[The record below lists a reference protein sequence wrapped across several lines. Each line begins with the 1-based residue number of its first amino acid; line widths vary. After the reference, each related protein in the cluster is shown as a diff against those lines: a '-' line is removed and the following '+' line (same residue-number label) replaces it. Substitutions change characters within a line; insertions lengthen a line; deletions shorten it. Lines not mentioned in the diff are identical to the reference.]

1 MNSFFEILEKD
12 QKSRFVKFLKSKNK
26 LNETKNVELFYAI
39 ESSKENNIQKQ
50 IGSNAYR
57 GLKKRLM
64 DNLIN
69 FLAED
74 LIRKEVTEELKIIKQ
89 LVVAR
94 KLMEMNYFREGF
106 KLLNKL
112 RLRAEKIGYY
122 SLINEIYH
130 TQIQF
135 SFHELAPNQ
144 DQLFQR
150 LLSNSKAQLNQEKLN
165 MAFAKIKKEIK
176 QTSNVKDLIHSVYKK
191 FEVDLNEGFN
201 FKSLYQLAELAN
213 SEGAYSNDY
222 YSVNLFFEDKVEEV
236 IGSKLDLPKH
246 YTYKADL
253 LLTLA
258 NIYLR
263 KRDFVK
269 SEQYILKAKL
279 VLKNCS
285 LEFQKVR
292 DFQVKTLQ
300 GLRLTYSGEIDTSI
314 DLLKDLNSKDLKSA
328 YANLVLVSNLFL
340 KGKIKEA
347 KSLIGKYY
355 RSDSYYENSLDRE
368 WVLNKIYIEVI
379 IAIETGDIDY
389 AESRMNSLIRRYG
402 AYLKSL
408 PQSHVLPFVKLVRY
422 YCRYPEEITSEKFS
436 TKVDMT
442 IKWKP
447 SEQEDL
453 FLMTIFAWLKSKMQ
467 KKNLYAVVIELVS
480 NSIDKKNLF

>member
-12 QKSRFVKFLKSKNK
+12 QKGRFVKFLKSKNK
-26 LNETKNVELFYAI
+26 VNDTKNVELFYAI
-39 ESSKENNIQKQ
+39 ESSKEKNIEKQ
-50 IGSNAYR
+50 IGPNAYR

-122 SLINEIYH
+122 SLINEVYH

-144 DQLFQR
+144 EQLFQG

-222 YSVNLFFEDKVEEV
+222 YSINLFFEDKVEE
-236 IGSKLDLPKH
+236 ITGSKLDLPKH

-253 LLTLA
+253 LLTLG

-263 KRDFVK
+263 KRHFIK
-269 SEQYILKAKL
+269 SELYIQKAQI
-279 VLKNCS
+279 VLNECII
-285 LEFQKVR
+285 EFRKSREYQI
-292 DFQVKTLQ
+292 KTLQ
-300 GLRLTYSGEIDTSI
+300 SLCLTYSGRLNESI
-314 DLLKDLNSKDLKSA
+314 DLLINLNTEDLRSA
-328 YANLVLVSNLFL
+328 YANLVLASNLFL
-340 KGKIKEA
+340 K
-347 KSLIGKYY
+347 
-355 RSDSYYENSLDRE
+355 D
-368 WVLNKIYIEVI
+368 
-379 IAIETGDIDY
+379 
-389 AESRMNSLIRRYG
+389 
-402 AYLKSL
+402 
-408 PQSHVLPFVKLVRY
+408 
-422 YCRYPEEITSEKFS
+422 EI
-436 TKVDMT
+436 
-442 IKWKP
+442 
-447 SEQEDL
+447 
-453 FLMTIFAWLKSKMQ
+453 
-467 KKNLYAVVIELVS
+467 
-480 NSIDKKNLF
+480 

>member
-1 MNSFFEILEKD
+1 VNSFFEILEKD

-26 LNETKNVELFYAI
+26 VNETKNVELFYAI
-39 ESSKENNIQKQ
+39 ESSKEKNIQKQ

-57 GLKKRLM
+57 GLKKRLI

-69 FLAED
+69 FIAED

-94 KLMEMNYFREGF
+94 KLMEMNYFLEGF

-122 SLINEIYH
+122 SLINEVYH

-144 DQLFQR
+144 EQLFQG

-176 QTSNVKDLIHSVYKK
+176 QTSNVKDLIHSVYKE
-191 FEVDLNEGFN
+191 FDVDLNEGFN

-222 YSVNLFFEDKVEEV
+222 YSVNLFFEDKVEEI

-263 KRDFVK
+263 KRDFIK
-269 SEQYILKAKL
+269 SELYIQKAQI
-279 VLKNCS
+279 VLDECMI
-285 LEFQKVR
+285 EFRKSREYQI
-292 DFQVKTLQ
+292 KTLQ
-300 GLRLTYSGEIDTSI
+300 SLCLTYSGSLNESI
-314 DLLKDLNSKDLKSA
+314 DLLINLNTEDLKSA
-328 YANLVLVSNLFL
+328 YANLVLASNLFL
-340 KGKIKEA
+340 KGEIKSA
-347 KSLIGKYY
+347 KSLIVKYY
-355 RSDSYYENSLDRE
+355 RSDSYYENNLDRE

-379 IAIETGDIDY
+379 IAIETGEIDY

-402 AYLKSL
+402 VYLKAQ
-408 PQSHVLPFVKLVRY
+408 PQSHIIRFLKLVRY
-422 YCRYPEEITSEKFS
+422 YCRYPEEVTSEKFS
-436 TKVDMT
+436 AKVNET

-447 SEQEDL
+447 LEQEDL

-467 KKNLYAVVIELVS
+467 KKNLYAVVLELVS
-480 NSIDKKNLF
+480 NSSDKNN

>member
-1 MNSFFEILEKD
+1 MNSFFEILEKN
-12 QKSRFVKFLKSKNK
+12 QKGRFVKFLKSKNK
-26 LNETKNVELFYAI
+26 VNETKNVELFYAI
-39 ESSKENNIQKQ
+39 ESSKEKNIEKQ
-50 IGSNAYR
+50 IGPNAYR

-74 LIRKEVTEELKIIKQ
+74 VIRKEVTEELKIIKQ

-94 KLMEMNYFREGF
+94 KLMEMNYFRDGF

-122 SLINEIYH
+122 SLINEVYH

-144 DQLFQR
+144 EQLFKG

-222 YSVNLFFEDKVEEV
+222 YSVNLFFEDKVEEI

-263 KRDFVK
+263 KRHFIK
-269 SEQYILKAKL
+269 SELYIQKAQI
-279 VLKNCS
+279 VLDECMI
-285 LEFQKVR
+285 EFRKSREYQI
-292 DFQVKTLQ
+292 KTLQ
-300 GLRLTYSGEIDTSI
+300 SLSLTYSGRLNESI
-314 DLLKDLNSKDLKSA
+314 ELLINLNTEDLKSA
-328 YANLVLVSNLFL
+328 YANLVLASNLFL
-340 KGKIKEA
+340 KGEIKMA

-355 RSDSYYENSLDRE
+355 RSDSYYENNLDRE

-379 IAIETGDIDY
+379 TAIETGDIDY

-402 AYLKSL
+402 AYLKTQ
-408 PQSHVLPFVKLVRY
+408 PKSHIIRFVKLVRY
-422 YCRYPEEITSEKFS
+422 YCRYPEEVTREKFAN
-436 TKVDMT
+436 KVDAT

-467 KKNLYAVVIELVS
+467 KKNLYKVVLELVS
-480 NSIDKKNLF
+480 NSSEKNN

>member
-12 QKSRFVKFLKSKNK
+12 QKGRFVKFLKSKNK
-26 LNETKNVELFYAI
+26 VNDTKNVELFYAI
-39 ESSKENNIQKQ
+39 ESSKEKNIEKQ
-50 IGSNAYR
+50 IGPNAYR

-122 SLINEIYH
+122 SLINEVYH

-144 DQLFQR
+144 EQLFQG

-176 QTSNVKDLIHSVYKK
+176 QTSNVKNLINSVYKK

-213 SEGAYSNDY
+213 SEGAYSYDY
-222 YSVNLFFEDKVEEV
+222 YSVNLFFEDKVEEI

-263 KRDFVK
+263 KRHFMK
-269 SEQYILKAKL
+269 SELYIQKAQI
-279 VLKNCS
+279 VLNECMI
-285 LEFQKVR
+285 EFRKSREYQI
-292 DFQVKTLQ
+292 KTLQ
-300 GLRLTYSGEIDTSI
+300 SLCLTYSGRLNESI
-314 DLLKDLNSKDLKSA
+314 ELLINLNTEDLKSA
-328 YANLVLVSNLFL
+328 YANLVLASNLFL
-340 KGKIKEA
+340 KGEIKMA

-355 RSDSYYENSLDRE
+355 RSDSYYENNLDRE
-368 WVLNKIYIEVI
+368 WVLNKIYIEII

-402 AYLKSL
+402 AYLKTQ
-408 PQSHVLPFVKLVRY
+408 PQSHIIRFVKLVRY
-422 YCRYPEEITSEKFS
+422 YCRYPEEVTSEKFA
-436 TKVDMT
+436 TKVDTT

-467 KKNLYAVVIELVS
+467 KKNLYKVVLKLVS
-480 NSIDKKNLF
+480 NSSKKNN